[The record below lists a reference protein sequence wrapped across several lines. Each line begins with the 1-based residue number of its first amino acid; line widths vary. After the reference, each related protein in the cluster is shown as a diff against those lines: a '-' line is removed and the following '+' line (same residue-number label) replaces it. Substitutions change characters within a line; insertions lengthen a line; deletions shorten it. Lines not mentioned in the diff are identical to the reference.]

1 MFNRFEPQWLT
12 FFNDETQSSQCCT
25 VHFNVCTT
33 KFSWPLVLKSFKV
46 LATSLI
52 VIKTNVC
59 TTMFIVYYVNIYG
72 FLTHK
77 TWIRQV
83 WYVESVLLT
92 MRNSS
97 KVLCD
102 FFFTSTILGM
112 YKNRKHFYFCFHA
125 SETLKASPSMTS
137 LYTVHC
143 TVYSKN
149 FFFHVIRCTS
159 ISTYLTSRSN
169 KNEFIMMHGIG

>member
-1 MFNRFEPQWLT
+1 M
-12 FFNDETQSSQCCT
+12 T
-25 VHFNVCTT
+25 VFRRWKRL
-33 KFSWPLVLKSFKV
+33 KFSMLYSTFQCLYYKILLTPGIKIILSFGDIFDSYQDKCMY
-46 LATSLI
+46 S
-52 VIKTNVC
+52 

-137 LYTVHC
+137 LYTVQC
-143 TVYSKN
+143 TVRI
-149 FFFHVIRCTS
+149 FF
-159 ISTYLTSRSN
+159 SRN
-169 KNEFIMMHGIG
+169 TMYEYFNLPN